1 MQIRDVAPMGD
12 DEGRGGGCAHGGDGG
27 ADARENPAP
36 STGDDDRRPGI
47 LKTSGGIY
55 GEKFKFPDEPV
66 RSPGGRIIKRHPWK
80 TAWSTGAW
88 RRPPP
93 SAPRG
98 ATPASTPADDEPA
111 GATMEDRGGER
122 EPAIASPSP
131 SRSPSPASLVGRL
144 AARRR
149 RRAATPSD
157 SEPVMSFESE
167 SNSDRSDA
175 ENESDL
181 ELANAPGLDFL
192 RSAGPPSDSPSPP
205 ASQSRRKRRRRIS
218 RTTHVEPMGDEDKSA
233 REEPPG
239 DENRTDGEEE
249 AEDANEPEAEEAAAD
264 ARASQLSVEPLP
276 PPRMATADDDDDE
289 EDDEP
294 VPDSDEDPPD
304 DAAAAAADD
313 DDDPAPLS
321 SPGLGTAASPVDLT
335 QTADED
341 DDDDD
346 VLETPADPPTAHADS
361 NLWACAA
368 CTFLNQP
375 DLETCEMCER
385 SRPVRATSRVESE
398 VRPTGRR
405 TDGTSR
411 RRRLVESDD
420 DGDDDAGAEADA
432 EADAEPTYGCS
443 RCRFSRNG
451 CYDSFDWSGR
461 NGGRGCRPDAWRGPS
476 QYHVDGEVA
485 ATSPGGIEPAT
496 SPTATGERG
505 PKPPGRART
514 PASRRRVNTD
524 GGGAVGG
531 KRARGGQQITPG
543 SGSAGRAARR
553 GALPLV
559 ESGGGGGRGASRRV
573 REEPRGKEKDE
584 DEDEEED
591 EEEEEEDGGEIVISD
606 SEDISEDSEDVSEE
620 EDEVETDSDPD
631 ADDPYARGL
640 PTPATAPRPKRQPK
654 SPKRPRYNDV
664 GERVDSGDDL
674 EDESDFEG
682 YDDDMFERAMGGGGG
697 GGARGG
703 RGGSSSGGKGRW
715 FTKNGRRVYKV
726 GGREFTGGAAMAW
739 YRRDG
744 GSTGATGGTRRRKT
758 TRKKKG
764 TARRKTTRKKT
775 TRKAK
780 AKA

>member
-1 MQIRDVAPMGD
+1 MSRLHASSRQLTGGLPPFTLRRHTHVGTPLPRGMQIRDVAPVGD

-27 ADARENPAP
+27 ADARANPA
-36 STGDDDRRPGI
+36 SRTGDDDRRPI
-47 LKTSGGIY
+47 ITASAGIY
-55 GEKFKFPDEPV
+55 EKYKFPDEPV

-122 EPAIASPSP
+122 EPAVASPSP

-167 SNSDRSDA
+167 SNSDRSDV

-181 ELANAPGLDFL
+181 ELANAPGLDFG
-192 RSAGPPSDSPSPP
+192 RSPSDDAAAAP

-218 RTTHVEPMGDEDKSA
+218 RITHVSQPPGALEEQTA
-233 REEPPG
+233 RETPPG
-239 DENRTDGEEE
+239 DGDVNETKEDDAE
-249 AEDANEPEAEEAAAD
+249 EDANNPEEEDDAAA
-264 ARASQLSVEPLP
+264 AAAEASQLSVEPLP
-276 PPRMATADDDDDE
+276 PPRMATADEADE
-289 EDDEP
+289 ADETDDEP
-294 VPDSDEDPPD
+294 VPDSDEDPPR
-304 DAAAAAADD
+304 DD
-313 DDDPAPLS
+313 DDDPLS
-321 SPGLGTAASPVDLT
+321 PERARSSQGLGTAASPVDLT

-341 DDDDD
+341 VVLGTPVDDDADADD
-346 VLETPADPPTAHADS
+346 R
-361 NLWACAA
+361 WACAA
-368 CTFLNQP
+368 CTFLNRP
-375 DLETCEMCER
+375 DLDACEICER
-385 SRPVRATSRVESE
+385 SRPARATPPANRSRQRSIDGKEPFNGPSRVNTSRVEPKE
-398 VRPTGRR
+398 GRR
-405 TDGTSR
+405 TDKSR

-420 DGDDDAGAEADA
+420 DGDGGAEAGAEAGA
-432 EADAEPTYGCS
+432 RRGAQPT
-443 RCRFSRNG
+443 
-451 CYDSFDWSGR
+451 
-461 NGGRGCRPDAWRGPS
+461 
-476 QYHVDGEVA
+476 
-485 ATSPGGIEPAT
+485 
-496 SPTATGERG
+496 TAERG
-505 PKPPGRART
+505 PRGDPSPRARN
-514 PASRRRVNTD
+514 ATD

-531 KRARGGQQITPG
+531 KRARGGRQITPGG

-559 ESGGGGGRGASRRV
+559 ESGGGGRGASR
-573 REEPRGKEKDE
+573 REEPRGKE
-584 DEDEEED
+584 EED
-591 EEEEEEDGGEIVISD
+591 GGGGEIVISD
-606 SEDISEDSEDVSEE
+606 SENVSEESEDVSEE

-640 PTPATAPRPKRQPK
+640 PTPGTAPRRKPKPK

-664 GERVDSGDDL
+664 GERVDSGDDSD
-674 EDESDFEG
+674 DESDFEG
-682 YDDDMFERAMGGGGG
+682 YDDDMFERAMGGGG
-697 GGARGG
+697 ARGG
-703 RGGSSSGGKGRW
+703 GGGGGSSSGGKGRW

-726 GGREFTGGAAMAW
+726 GGREFTGGAAMAK

-780 AKA
+780 ARV